1 MVFII
6 LYIHTCVFIQ
16 VALSIERSLKIQLS
30 GTSYVINMFTYEIA
44 TALNFHQLMWFHLRT
59 FEHYTPINFLGRR
72 KHILIIRRIWELSHI
87 NK

>member
-1 MVFII
+1 MVYII

-44 TALNFHQLMWFHLRT
+44 TALNFHQLKWFHLRT
-59 FEHYTPINFLGRR
+59 FEHYTPIIFLA
-72 KHILIIRRIWELSHI
+72 EENTCLSSEGYWNYHT
-87 NK
+87 